1 MKRKTKTELP
11 QTKVLYRYIFFWICA
26 TKQATTGITDFQG
39 ILASLL
45 LIDMIS
51 VYLQLY
57 IFVLHHLIKKLLSRV
72 PLQLANYNPD
82 FVCLTVLLSQLG
94 GLTLS
99 NALN

>member
-1 MKRKTKTELP
+1 ML
-11 QTKVLYRYIFFWICA
+11 
-26 TKQATTGITDFQG
+26 
-39 ILASLL
+39 
-45 LIDMIS
+45 S

-57 IFVLHHLIKKLLSRV
+57 TSVLHHLMKKLLSLV

-82 FVCLTVLLSQLG
+82 FVHLTFLLSQPG